1 MLCASC
7 WYVGV
12 SVYVFPTVIEF
23 RAALELLLMALN
35 DEGLGGQGM
44 PYYYGSGLSVSNAT

>member
-1 MLCASC
+1 MLCAFC
-7 WYVGV
+7 WYVDV
-12 SVYVFPTVIEF
+12 SVYVFPTVIDV

-44 PYYYGSGLSVSNAT
+44 PYY